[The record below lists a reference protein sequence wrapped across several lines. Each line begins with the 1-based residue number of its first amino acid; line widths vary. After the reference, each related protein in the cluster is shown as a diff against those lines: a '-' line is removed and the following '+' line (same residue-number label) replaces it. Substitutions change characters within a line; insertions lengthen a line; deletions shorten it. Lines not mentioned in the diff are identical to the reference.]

1 MSFLRDA
8 LDRSDVEIDRLQMAL
23 KHSQTETQAALE
35 LNALDRD
42 RDGVVKLTYLSALL
56 LSDDPD
62 DKEHACLAIAAIGS
76 AVAAGMA
83 RGPKEGAAV
92 FVGVL
97 VIGLLFGALLRPP
110 PLRDRPGDGAAIDF
124 GRIDDASGGGGG
136 TQDRSPSRAE
146 RRREAKGQRR
156 S

>member
-1 MSFLRDA
+1 MAGKKTSPRKRSGRRKASEMMGRESGKIEPSATIFDEPETTDTPRPAWFFPA
-8 LDRSDVEIDRLQMAL
+8 L
-23 KHSQTETQAALE
+23 
-35 LNALDRD
+35 
-42 RDGVVKLTYLSALL
+42 GG
-56 LSDDPD
+56 
-62 DKEHACLAIAAIGS
+62 LAIAAIGS
-76 AVAAGMA
+76 AVAAGMT